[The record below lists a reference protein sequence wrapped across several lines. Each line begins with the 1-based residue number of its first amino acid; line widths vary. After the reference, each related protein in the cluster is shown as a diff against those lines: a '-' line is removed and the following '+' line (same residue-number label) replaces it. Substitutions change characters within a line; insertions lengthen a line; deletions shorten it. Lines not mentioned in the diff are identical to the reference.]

1 MNLPNM
7 LSLFRIAAVPLLLVL
22 LLPRDFFVVESTL
35 TMALCRLGALVL
47 VILVTVTDWL
57 DGHLARA
64 WKMVTPAGKLL
75 DPLADKIFVTAALV
89 ALVRVELIPA
99 WAAILVISR
108 EFLVTGLRSLALEK
122 GRMIAA
128 DRLGKHKT
136 GWQLALIITA
146 IVLMTAR
153 DFLRV
158 AGLWDVPLMADYHLD
173 VVWMLMIWIP
183 LTATIL
189 LTVASGVRYVTAN
202 SDLLDLK

>member
-1 MNLPNM
+1 MNIPNL
-7 LSLFRIAAVPLLLVL
+7 LSLFRILAVPLFLVL

-35 TMALCRLGALVL
+35 TMALCRLAALIL
-47 VILVTVTDWL
+47 VILVAVTDWL

-89 ALVRVELIPA
+89 ALVRLDIIPA
-99 WAAILVISR
+99 WAAVLVISR
-108 EFLVTGLRSLALEK
+108 EFLVTGLRSLAVEK
-122 GRMIAA
+122 GRVIAA

-146 IVLMTAR
+146 IALMTAR
-153 DFLRV
+153 DFMLV
-158 AGLWDVPLMADYHLD
+158 AGLWEPQIRAEYHLD
-173 VVWMLMIWIP
+173 LIWMAMIWIP

-189 LTVASGVRYVTAN
+189 LTVASGVRYVTEN